1 MIFAAIICLVPFTC
15 IVLSLLGWL
24 DIRVVM
30 EKLIFW
36 ALSSI
41 ICLFLFSDVYR
52 KRQILHGNY
61 QIVDAVVSAAY
72 RESSGAFVLKISTSS
87 SEWKDLKVTKAVFDT
102 IVPNTLGFLIRYGK
116 STAFRKGKPAEFCP
130 LQRADEHSDE
140 SADMP
145 QSGTWR
151 LPNTS
156 ESERVA
162 AWTRKL
168 IRADRPSFIA
178 CSTFLSIIPLASL
191 ALTLTGHMGIG
202 DYLPVGL
209 LTILMTIFLVR
220 IGLREMRKHKQ
231 LTSGDYQ
238 ILDAVIVSKICP
250 QGSRASNLYVQ
261 ARTPSEEIMNV
272 KVHKIIFNAV
282 TSDTQGYLLR
292 YHKDPVLRKDP
303 TPEFFPRLR
312 LDE

>member
-1 MIFAAIICLVPFTC
+1 MNQNWRYPNHSEAQIVTDWKLKTLRDRRKILIIFAAILLFVPLSVV
-15 IVLSLLGWL
+15 IISLLGWF
-24 DIRVVM
+24 DIRIVM
-30 EKLIFW
+30 KELL
-36 ALSSI
+36 LSAVASI
-41 ICLFLFSDVYR
+41 IFLFLFSDVYR

-72 RESSGAFVLKISTSS
+72 RETSGAFVLKISTSS
-87 SEWKDLKVTKAVFDT
+87 GEWKDLKVTKAVFDT
-102 IVPNTLGFLIRYGK
+102 IVPNTPGFLIRYGK

-130 LQRADEHSDE
+130 LQRAAEHSDE

-191 ALTLTGHMGIG
+191 ALTLTGHMEE
-202 DYLPVGL
+202 YRC
-209 LTILMTIFLVR
+209 TI
-220 IGLREMRKHKQ
+220 
-231 LTSGDYQ
+231 
-238 ILDAVIVSKICP
+238 A
-250 QGSRASNLYVQ
+250 GS
-261 ARTPSEEIMNV
+261 
-272 KVHKIIFNAV
+272 
-282 TSDTQGYLLR
+282 
-292 YHKDPVLRKDP
+292 
-303 TPEFFPRLR
+303 
-312 LDE
+312 